1 MPAPG
6 GDFLARALLGNT
18 IVDEVDYRQRA
29 AVKAWNKAGKDFRA
43 MRAQDDE
50 SPLPSRSHYS
60 SEVANTGRSLQRR
73 GTVRDG
79 GRDTRNTQGGG
90 GLSRRDTVGHGGRD
104 STRAG
109 AGESSERLILDPYNV
124 RSAAAGSRRTIQQG
138 GDGPVP
144 ASSRRTVQPDVD
156 GSYPDGYFTQQL
168 PHLQQQHGRSQ
179 SVPRGGSIR
188 SSRARGGEEMYHGH
202 SIMEVTPRR

>member
-1 MPAPG
+1 
-6 GDFLARALLGNT
+6 
-18 IVDEVDYRQRA
+18 
-29 AVKAWNKAGKDFRA
+29 

-179 SVPRGGSIR
+179 YPTQIASRSQHPTHQTGRSQGVSARDYAAVADTRGQGGSIR